1 MNSKQLKYQLNKIRA
16 LTIKRDWNEVIAQ
29 CESAVNKTLY
39 GSKLKEEYYLH
50 IYIGDAYF
58 AKKEYSSSIDAY
70 YKAYTVALKHHLKP
84 VQFAY
89 LSAKLGLNLLAIRN
103 IDQAMHQLLQVEHY
117 YQQYGDSVL
126 PMEKSNRMTMQI
138 CMAYCYLY
146 RNELGKVHEILEKDM
161 LNCRNIG
168 PDSMLALDCNHL
180 RGEYFAAVKDH
191 KTAKTCFNECVRISG
206 KIGVRE
212 EAIEAK
218 VHLASIDMLE
228 NNLKSAEKILEG
240 LCRDAEK
247 LKINYLICESALLL
261 SKCYAME
268 HKYEKAEKIEHK
280 IKHILNSLD
289 VIWLY
294 EKSREFEQLFSQLH
308 VPHAQ
313 IQHSEV
319 NVLDVLSDSINRHY
333 ENSFFREIVIGKS
346 EKMHNVCQLLE
357 KIAPTDM
364 PILIQG
370 ETGTGKE
377 LSARAIHQNSTRSKN
392 TWLAFNCGAIQ
403 ESLLESEL
411 FGHEKGAFTGAFS
424 EKRGYIEIASDG
436 TIFLDEIAD
445 MSHGLQ
451 KKLLRVLEEKQVWR
465 VGAEKPLP
473 VNTRFIFAS
482 NQNIEELVRKKLF
495 REDLFYRINTI
506 VVNLP
511 ALRERKEDIPWLAAH
526 FLKKCDAG
534 GENKI
539 IVPEAGSLLVNYPW
553 PGNIRELENEIKK
566 ICVLYKDAK
575 RVEPYMFSETIK
587 NYLPRSGKEDIKGDL
602 TLKQMRDEFE
612 KKIIAEV
619 LIKYD
624 NNIIQAAQRLG
635 CDRSGLYK
643 KIKQYGLDAEGN
655 SE

>member
-1 MNSKQLKYQLNKIRA
+1 MNNQQLKYQLNKIRPFV
-16 LTIKRDWNEVIAQ
+16 LKRDWDEVISR
-29 CESAVNKTLY
+29 CESAITKAQS
-39 GSKLKEEYYLH
+39 GPKLKEEYYL
-50 IYIGDAYF
+50 YVYLGDAYF
-58 AKKEYSSSIDAY
+58 TKKEYSASIDAY
-70 YKAYTVALKHHLKP
+70 YKAYTVALKHHFKP

-117 YQQYGDSVL
+117 YQQYGESIL
-126 PMEKSNRMTMQI
+126 PMEKSHRMTMHI

-146 RNELGKVHEILEKDM
+146 RNELEKVHEILEKDM
-161 LNCRNIG
+161 FNCRNIAS
-168 PDSMLALDCNHL
+168 DSMLAMDCNHL
-180 RGEYFAAVKDH
+180 RGEYFAAIKDY
-191 KTAKTCFNECVRISG
+191 KSAKARFNECVRICG
-206 KIGVRE
+206 KINARP
-212 EAIEAK
+212 EAIEARA
-218 VHLASIDMLE
+218 HLAAIDMLE
-228 NNLKSAEKILEG
+228 NNLKGAEKTLEG
-240 LCRDAEK
+240 MLRDSEK

-261 SKCYAME
+261 SKCYVME
-268 HKYEKAEKIEHK
+268 QQYEKAEKTEHK
-280 IKHILNSLD
+280 IKPILNSLD

-294 EKSREFEQLFSQLH
+294 EKSREFEQLFRQLH
-308 VPHAQ
+308 VPHTQ
-313 IQHSEV
+313 LQHSEV

-333 ENSFFREIVIGKS
+333 ENSFFREIVVGKS

-403 ESLLESEL
+403 ETLLESEL
-411 FGHEKGAFTGAFS
+411 FGHEKGAFTGALS

-445 MSHGLQ
+445 MSPGLQ

-465 VGAEKPLP
+465 VGAEKPIA

-526 FLKKCDAG
+526 FLKKCAAG
-534 GENKI
+534 GEIKI
-539 IVPEAGSLLVNYPW
+539 VVPEAGSLIVNYPW

-566 ICVLYKDAK
+566 ICVLYRDAK

-587 NYLPRSGKEDIKGDL
+587 NYLPRPGTEDTKGDL

-612 KKIIAEV
+612 RKIIAEV

-643 KIKQYGLDAEGN
+643 KIKQYGLDADGK
-655 SE
+655 